1 MTGCHL
7 LGNAELTLSVV
18 TYSNQAAWYPTTLLW
33 FRCANTLTSLNT
45 CWQDK
50 LNITAHINVFL
61 LDITRQAGSKKCPLF
76 VYCTIQKHANSK
88 EKSLTTGYVFCSH
101 QSKLP
106 QNKKTKLIKIYHS
119 HPTDMIFWTHWGKP
133 MFQARSVRMINK
145 RKVASG
151 LHFWLKSSHVVEK
164 SINKPHP
171 LAHIVIESTCLKG
184 KSM

>member
-45 CWQDK
+45 YGQDK

-76 VYCTIQKHANSK
+76 VYCTI
-88 EKSLTTGYVFCSH
+88 
-101 QSKLP
+101 
-106 QNKKTKLIKIYHS
+106 KKTCELTRKKFNHRLRFSLPSIKIATKQKKMDQNLPTTSYRHDLL
-119 HPTDMIFWTHWGKP
+119 HP
-133 MFQARSVRMINK
+133 VRK
-145 RKVASG
+145 TYVPREV
-151 LHFWLKSSHVVEK
+151 F
-164 SINKPHP
+164 
-171 LAHIVIESTCLKG
+171 
-184 KSM
+184 

>member
-45 CWQDK
+45 YWQDK

-76 VYCTIQKHANSK
+76 VYCTIQKHVNSK
-88 EKSLTTGYVFCSH
+88 EKSLTTGYVFRSH

-106 QNKKTKLIKIYHS
+106 QNKKSKNWSKSTTHILQTWS
-119 HPTDMIFWTHWGKP
+119 FEPTEENLCSKRGLLGWLT
-133 MFQARSVRMINK
+133 K
-145 RKVASG
+145 RK
-151 LHFWLKSSHVVEK
+151 
-164 SINKPHP
+164 
-171 LAHIVIESTCLKG
+171 
-184 KSM
+184 

>member
-45 CWQDK
+45 YWQDK
-50 LNITAHINVFL
+50 LNVTAHINVFL

-76 VYCTIQKHANSK
+76 VYCTIQKHANSA
-88 EKSLTTGYVFCSH
+88 EKSLTTGYVFRSR
-101 QSKLP
+101 QSKLL
-106 QNKKTKLIKIYHS
+106 QNKKNKIDQNLPLTSYRHDLLN
-119 HPTDMIFWTHWGKP
+119 PL
-133 MFQARSVRMINK
+133 
-145 RKVASG
+145 RKTYVPSKVG
-151 LHFWLKSSHVVEK
+151 WLKSSHVVEK

-171 LAHIVIESTCLKG
+171 LAHMVIESACLKG
-184 KSM
+184 KSI